1 MRLETLRYFW
11 REASISLARNRVLSI
26 ATATTIAVCVFI
38 LGVALLLYI
47 NTGLL
52 VEHLESDVE
61 IVAFLEKDLSS
72 YQVGELRQKL
82 GEIKGVKKV
91 TFVSKDEALEKLTKK
106 LGQGEYD
113 LKETLGGEN
122 PLPDSFRIKASSP
135 KEVEKLA
142 QALAKM
148 EGISRVRYGKE
159 IVNKLFRITR
169 WVRYIS
175 LFSVLVLALAAVFLV
190 ATTIRLTIYS
200 RQKEMYI
207 MKLVGATDW
216 FIRMPFFIEGM
227 LLALAGTLVAVGAL
241 SFGYYY
247 LLKSMKAA
255 MAFIPLV
262 EERQVLAQIYL
273 GLLVAGTAL
282 GAFGTTLA
290 VNKYLDV

>member
-91 TFVSKDEALEKLTKK
+91 TFVSKNEALEKLTKK

-142 QALAKM
+142 QALAKT